1 MKRIFA
7 ALTLS
12 ILFAVPAIAHDSHAH
27 CSTPP
32 PQGSGSSTP
41 TTTVTNDPVVA
52 PTNIAVNSSSS
63 TAAGGNATA
72 TGGQGGSV
80 SNSGNSSNSNDNKNT
95 SSSNAKQSQVA
106 NGGTGGSANN
116 NGNAQSTNISTP
128 RDAAPAAPVFVS
140 ETSPCRIGVGGSFSF
155 LTGGGAAGTSRADK
169 SCQDLE
175 IAKTLYQMGEKSS
188 AILMVCH
195 TAEAHKAKLPLCSSG
210 ATIQ

>member
-1 MKRIFA
+1 MRKLIG
-7 ALTLS
+7 
-12 ILFAVPAIAHDSHAH
+12 AVFLVIAMAIPAVAHDSHAH
-27 CSTPP
+27 STPP
-32 PQGSGSSTP
+32 PQGSGSGDPS
-41 TTTVTNDPVVA
+41 TVTNTA
-52 PTNIAVNSSSS
+52 SAAGGSATGGSAVGSSSS
-63 TAAGGNATA
+63 NNGINQGTINSGAIANASGGTGGAGGAGGN
-72 TGGQGGSV
+72 
-80 SNSGNSSNSNDNKNT
+80 

-106 NGGTGGSANN
+106 NGGAGGSANN

-195 TAEAHKAKLPLCSSG
+195 TAEARKAKLPLCSSG